1 MIALSVLDQSP
12 IADGSS
18 ATDSV
23 RETVALAQAADTL
36 GCRRYYADTAFLLFS
51 HASAGVIFWLR

>member
-18 ATDSV
+18 AEEGAGSTHSFV
-23 RETVALAQAADTL
+23 LISWHNHHKETMIDAA
-36 GCRRYYADTAFLLFS
+36 
-51 HASAGVIFWLR
+51 